1 MRYPFFWNSAFI
13 KLTGSIVAQGGSAH
27 NQRRAVEMLKDCV
40 LFLTFRLGS
49 DTWASFT
56 STNMQPLN
64 QIVQKDASIVSRRI
78 ADEMILVPIHRK
90 VEEVECLFTLNE
102 VGARIWELLDG
113 QRSLRELRDTILEE
127 FEVSETEAQE
137 DLTV

>member
-1 MRYPFFWNSAFI
+1 M
-13 KLTGSIVAQGGSAH
+13 VAQRGAAH

-49 DTWASFT
+49 DTWAFLT

-64 QIVQKDASIVSRRI
+64 KIVEKDPSIVSRRI
-78 ADEMILVPIHRK
+78 ADEVVLVPIRRK
-90 VEEVECLFTLNE
+90 VEEVECLYTLNE

-113 QRSLRELRDTILEE
+113 RRSLKAVLEVLVEE
-127 FEVSETEAQE
+127 FDVSEPEAEE
-137 DLTV
+137 DLFTVIEQLKEIGAIQEV